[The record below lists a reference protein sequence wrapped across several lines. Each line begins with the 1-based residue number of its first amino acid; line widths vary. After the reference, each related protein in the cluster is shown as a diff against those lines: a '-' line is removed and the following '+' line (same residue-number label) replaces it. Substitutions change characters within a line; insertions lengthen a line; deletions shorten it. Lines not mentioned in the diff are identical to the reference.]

1 MSKAVK
7 ELEECMEN
15 QECFTAQSSIGQ
27 KYGFMRSAGK
37 TNAYKAITSRRAQQE
52 FKLAWAK
59 QEYQEAIK
67 KRVSLQGLRMEK
79 GRDGLELTWPQLLQ
93 HYGGNE

>member
-1 MSKAVK
+1 MK

-27 KYGFMRSAGK
+27 RFMRSAGK
-37 TNAYKAITSRRAQQE
+37 SDAYKAITSRRAQQE

-59 QEYQEAIK
+59 QEYQEAMK
-67 KRVSLQGLRMEK
+67 KR
-79 GRDGLELTWPQLLQ
+79 
-93 HYGGNE
+93 